1 VPLIEVVIFDLDGTL
16 INLPVNYGKLI
27 EEIENITKAEYVGPL
42 TVAVSKLDEK
52 TKREVFKVWDEAEH
66 EALEKMTIND
76 EGMAIYRRFSEKPK
90 ALVTMQGKALAKIVF
105 ERLKL
110 SFSIVLTRD
119 DSLDRVEQLRRAIQ
133 SFRASAGKILFVGNT
148 KGDLQA
154 AKKAQC
160 QFRNVRQRPSA
171 AKSMK
176 IHRQNS

>member
-1 VPLIEVVIFDLDGTL
+1 MIEAVIFDLDGTL

-52 TKREVFKVWDEAEH
+52 TKREVFKVWDEAEL

-76 EGMAIYRRFSEKPK
+76 KGMAVYRRFSEKPK
-90 ALVTMQGKALAKIVF
+90 ALVTMQGKALAKAVF

-110 SFSIVLTRD
+110 SFRIVLTRD
-119 DSLDRVEQLRRAIQ
+119 DSLDRVEQLGHAIQ
-133 SFRASAGKILFVGNT
+133 SLRTPAGKILFVGNT
-148 KGDLQA
+148 KGDWQA
-154 AKKAQC
+154 AKNVEC

-176 IHRQNS
+176 ISGQNS

>member
-1 VPLIEVVIFDLDGTL
+1 LIEAVIFDLDGTL
-16 INLPVNYGKLI
+16 INLPVNYEKLI
-27 EEIENITKAEYVGPL
+27 EEIENITKTEYVGPL

-52 TKREVFKVWDEAEH
+52 TKREVFKVWDKAEH

-76 EGMAIYRRFSEKPK
+76 EGMAIYRKFSEKPK
-90 ALVTMQGKALAKIVF
+90 ALVTMQGKAFVKAAF

-110 SFSIVLTRD
+110 SFNMVLTRD
-119 DSLDRVEQLRRAIQ
+119 DSLDRAEQLRHAIQ
-133 SFRASAGKILFVGNT
+133 SFRTPAEKILFIGNT

-154 AKKAQC
+154 AKNAEC